1 MGAQDLGFNAYQAG
15 DLAGLA
21 RLGAG
26 RGCAHFYQ

>member
-1 MGAQDLGFNAYQAG
+1 MYPTLTHAMPGFGDG

-26 RGCAHFYQ
+26 NCYTDY

>member
-1 MGAQDLGFNAYQAG
+1 MHAKSGEVIDYAAG

-26 RGCAHFYQ
+26 PCQSTL